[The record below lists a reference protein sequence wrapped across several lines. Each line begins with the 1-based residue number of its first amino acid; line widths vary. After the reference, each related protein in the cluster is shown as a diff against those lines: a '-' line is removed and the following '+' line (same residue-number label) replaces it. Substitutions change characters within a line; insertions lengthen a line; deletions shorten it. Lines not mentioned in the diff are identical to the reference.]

1 MALPIFSAARAWMR
15 PPGGKLMHTSDE
27 TPPIRPDSSP
37 DLFSRVAS
45 ILEQA
50 RANVV
55 RSVNSNMVLAY
66 WLIGRE
72 IVQEL
77 QEGEGRAEYG
87 KQVIDEL
94 SAQLKSRFGRGFSTT
109 NLRYFRTF
117 YTVYAERLPE
127 IRQIGSGVF
136 VPHSIRQSQ
145 SGVLDNM
152 AEAVATTKE
161 PRGFS
166 PALGWSHYQ
175 VLMGV
180 ENHNERLRN

>member
-1 MALPIFSAARAWMR
+1 MKQTNENIPIHLNTT
-15 PPGGKLMHTSDE
+15 G
-27 TPPIRPDSSP
+27 

-50 RANVV
+50 RANVL

-77 QEGEGRAEYG
+77 QQGEGRAEYG
-87 KQVIDEL
+87 KQIIEDL
-94 SAQLKSRFGRGFSTT
+94 SARLKSCFGRGFSTT

-117 YTVYAERLPE
+117 YTVYADRLPE
-127 IRQIGSGVF
+127 IRQIGSGVSS
-136 VPHSIRQSQ
+136 PDPKRQTQ
-145 SGVLDNM
+145 SGVLDDLDQ
-152 AEAVATTKE
+152 AVEAASY

-166 PALGWSHYQ
+166 WHT
-175 VLMGV
+175 
-180 ENHNERLRN
+180 